1 MAETREKSEV
11 ERAQED
17 VLTAALGYA
26 IANETYAK
34 AYRAAGLGYRLVDCP
49 LPPLVEA
56 AVKISNAAQNL
67 LTTAAK
73 ALYAAMQAETARGTA
88 EPGPKKEPC
97 TCHYTKPEFC
107 GHHGPLLKHAAES
120 K

>member
-1 MAETREKSEV
+1 MAEAREQSEV

-34 AYRAAGLGYRLVDCP
+34 AYRAAGLSYREHDR

-67 LTTAAK
+67 LTAAAK
-73 ALYAAMQAETARGTA
+73 ALYAATQAAARSSA
-88 EPGPKKEPC
+88 EPGPQE
-97 TCHYTKPEFC
+97 H
-107 GHHGPLLKHAAES
+107 S
-120 K
+120 